1 MIITHL
7 FSTGEFIHTDTHQSN
22 TDLRLINV
30 KLIGTP
36 SQSRGREKLG
46 SNPSPLTL
54 YQDSIR

>member
-7 FSTGEFIHTDTHQSN
+7 FSTGKFIHTDTHQSN
-22 TDLRLINV
+22 TDLSLNNV

-36 SQSRGREKLG
+36 SQSRGREKFG

-54 YQDSIR
+54 Y

>member
-7 FSTGEFIHTDTHQSN
+7 SSTGKFIQTDKHQSN
-22 TDLRLINV
+22 TDLRLNNV

-46 SNPSPLTL
+46 SNPSALTL
-54 YQDSIR
+54 YQDNIR